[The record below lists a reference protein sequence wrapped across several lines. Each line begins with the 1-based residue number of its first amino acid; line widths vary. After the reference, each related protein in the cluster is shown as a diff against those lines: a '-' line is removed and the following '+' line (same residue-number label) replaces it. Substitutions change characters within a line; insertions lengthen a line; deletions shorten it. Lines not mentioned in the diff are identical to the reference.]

1 MEGAAFLLSA
11 YGWELYGGRYDGVFF
26 SLGGKDKGWTK
37 SGCIFEVFVDY

>member
-26 SLGGKDKGWTK
+26 FFGGERQGVDKIGMH
-37 SGCIFEVFVDY
+37 F